1 MPAPPCAGRRLL
13 KNGVFQQTAKR
24 KSILSLAAIALLT
37 SGALQAH
44 DFWIEPG
51 AFRTQVN
58 ARVPLRLYVGQD
70 FKGDA
75 LVYLPD
81 LIERYAVA
89 GPAVERAIEAVAGDD
104 PPGELRA
111 ERAGLHIVLY
121 RGRHSSVTFDTPEE
135 FERYLD
141 KEGLERVRG
150 RDDYRQRTSRK
161 PIRELFSRCAK
172 ALVAVGAA
180 SADADRALG
189 LRLELI
195 AGKNPYAR
203 GYSGQLPVQLLF
215 EGKPLAGALL
225 IAFNKAEPARKRRA
239 RSGADGRAS
248 LAVDRPGVWLIT
260 AVHMLPAPRGMDA
273 EWESVWA
280 SLSFELSAA
289 GK

>member
-1 MPAPPCAGRRLL
+1 MHNRCFLEFPESMR
-13 KNGVFQQTAKR
+13 KFNR
-24 KSILSLAAIALLT
+24 KSIFPLITVALIT
-37 SGALQAH
+37 SGTARAH

-58 ARVPLRLYVGQD
+58 TRVPLRLYVGQD
-70 FKGDA
+70 FKGDS
-75 LVYLPD
+75 LIYLPD
-81 LIERYAVA
+81 LIERYAVV
-89 GPAVERAIEAVAGDD
+89 GPGGERAIEAVAGDD
-104 PPGELRA
+104 PPGELRP

-121 RGRHSSVTFDTPEE
+121 RGRRSSATFDTPEE

-172 ALVAVGAA
+172 ALVAVGNTDAG
-180 SADADRALG
+180 ADRALG

-203 GYSGQLPVQLLF
+203 GYTDPLPVQLLF

-225 IAFNKAEPARKRRA
+225 VAFNKAEPTHKRQA
-239 RSGADGRAS
+239 RSGPDGRAS
-248 LAVDRPGVWLIT
+248 LAIDRPGVWLIT
-260 AVHMLPAPRGMDA
+260 AVHMLPAPKGTDA
-273 EWESVWA
+273 EWESLWA
-280 SLSFELSAA
+280 SLSFELPAA

>member
-1 MPAPPCAGRRLL
+1 MPEF
-13 KNGVFQQTAKR
+13 NR
-24 KSILSLAAIALLT
+24 KSVLPLATITLFMG
-37 SGALQAH
+37 GAAQAH

-70 FKGDA
+70 FKGDS

-89 GPAVERAIEAVAGDD
+89 GPGGERAIEAVAGDD
-104 PPGELRA
+104 PPGELRP

-150 RDDYRQRTSRK
+150 RDDYRQRTGRK
-161 PIRELFSRCAK
+161 PIRELYSRCAK
-172 ALVAVGAA
+172 ALVAVG
-180 SADADRALG
+180 STGADADRALG

-203 GYSGQLPVQLLF
+203 GYSGRLPVQLLF
-215 EGKPLAGALL
+215 EGKPLAGALF
-225 IAFNKAEPARKRRA
+225 IAFNKAEPMRKRRA
-239 RSGADGRAS
+239 RSGPDGRAL
-248 LAVDRPGVWLIT
+248 LAIDRPGVWLVT
-260 AVHMLPAPRGMDA
+260 AVHMLPAPKGADA

-280 SLSFELSAA
+280 SLSFELPAT